1 MSYEFTEGYQIRNQG
16 ATHFLTFTIEG
27 WVDLL
32 SRRVYKDLLLE
43 SFAYCRKNK
52 NLQIHAFVLM
62 SNHVHT
68 IWTAKDN
75 NLSDVIRDF
84 KTFTS
89 KSFIKIVNE
98 APESRREWLLHM
110 FKFYGKGS
118 IANKIYKIWTNDNH
132 PEEIYSQE
140 FFYQKLQYIHEN
152 PVRAGIVYDEMDYV
166 YSSARN
172 YANRKSIFEIDF
184 IW

>member
-1 MSYEFTEGYQIRNQG
+1 MSYEFAEGYPIRNQG

-32 SRRVYKDLLLE
+32 NRRVYKDLLLE
-43 SFAYCRKNK
+43 SFAYCRENK
-52 NLQIHAFVLM
+52 NLQVHAFVFM

-75 NLSDVIRDF
+75 NLSDIIRDF

-89 KSFIKIVNE
+89 KSFIKIINE
-98 APESRREWLLHM
+98 TQESRREWLLHM

-118 IANKIYKIWTNDNH
+118 KANKIHKIWTNDNH

-140 FFYQKLQYIHEN
+140 FFYQKLKYIHEN
-152 PVRAGIVYDEMDYV
+152 PVRAGIVYDEIDYV

-172 YANRKSIFEIDF
+172 YSNGKSIFDIDF
-184 IW
+184 LW